1 MAKDVATELADKLKL
16 RCSGNNREYIDPI
29 LWLYDFATG
38 VIGEEIEITP
48 GKTKIF
54 PAKSGER
61 LKAMVAITEY
71 LYPKQKSVEFAAS
84 EVLNELVREITRT
97 VLDAPRHTDTP

>member
-1 MAKDVATELADKLKL
+1 VAKDVATELADKLKL
-16 RCSGNNREYIDPI
+16 RCSENNREYIDPI

-38 VIGEEIEITP
+38 VIGEEIEMTP

-71 LYPKQKSVEFAAS
+71 LYPKQKSVEVTADQLIKSIITIA
-84 EVLNELVREITRT
+84 RE
-97 VLDAPRHTDTP
+97 DADI